1 MLRCIASD
9 DKGFF
14 VVACM
19 QKLVTSDQWPVR
31 IIVDANHTPEH
42 NSNHQASTCIA
53 STTTTTV
60 LPPLQTTAVPLS
72 FESFT

>member
-42 NSNHQASTCIA
+42 NSNHQASIAATIA
-53 STTTTTV
+53 ST
-60 LPPLQTTAVPLS
+60 A